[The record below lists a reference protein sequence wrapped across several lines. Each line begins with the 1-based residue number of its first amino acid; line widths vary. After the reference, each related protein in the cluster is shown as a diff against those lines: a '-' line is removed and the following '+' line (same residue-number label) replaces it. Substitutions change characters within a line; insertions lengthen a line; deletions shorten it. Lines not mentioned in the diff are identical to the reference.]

1 MRHQI
6 SFKRKFLDYGLDS
19 ILGRKLMRHIEKN
32 VHIKITGRDILEFQ
46 TVQSLAAHLALKA
59 DGQNQPIK
67 VPSAKKT
74 SSYTDEQIIGM
85 MKEVAQGK
93 LDFKSVQT
101 IIEGSK

>member
-1 MRHQI
+1 
-6 SFKRKFLDYGLDS
+6 
-19 ILGRKLMRHIEKN
+19 
-32 VHIKITGRDILEFQ
+32 
-46 TVQSLAAHLALKA
+46 LALKA
-59 DGQNQPIK
+59 DRQNQPVK